1 MLRSKISMSVS
12 AALLLGLVSITG
24 CGTNT
29 AEKSN
34 VQTNSVRGVND
45 GRIGVNSVRG
55 GTHNITK
62 MEVSQELADR
72 IAAMPEVRS
81 ANVMLAG
88 KSAYVAVT
96 LNDATAGLRAKGTP
110 SYRAKSSTTPHNYGP
125 TGVMSGTGR
134 VKIGRDGMNDTG
146 AVTNGMNGALKGT
159 VNTVPGTTSTG
170 PATRN
175 GINGMGNL
183 GADMLGTGTGTT
195 RNHTYNNGPL
205 LNSNGSKHDV
215 DMGIGKGMGTGM
227 GMGMRSTTP
236 STHDKNYR
244 SNSTHMYNT
253 NSTNNTNN
261 TINTRETE
269 TVTKAIKDKI
279 AAEVKKHDARI
290 KDVYVSANP
299 DFVER
304 ANVYAEEARA
314 GHPIKGFVDEFRTM
328 VERIFP
334 TRNY

>member
-34 VQTNSVRGVND
+34 VQTNSVRGVDD

-146 AVTNGMNGALKGT
+146 AVTNGMNGALRGT

-183 GADMLGTGTGTT
+183 GAGMLGTGTGTGTGTMGTGTT

-205 LNSNGSKHDV
+205 LNSDGSKHDV
-215 DMGIGKGMGTGM
+215 DMGMGKGMGTGM

-236 STHDKNYR
+236 STHDTNY
-244 SNSTHMYNT
+244 
-253 NSTNNTNN
+253 
-261 TINTRETE
+261 
-269 TVTKAIKDKI
+269 K
-279 AAEVKKHDARI
+279 
-290 KDVYVSANP
+290 
-299 DFVER
+299 
-304 ANVYAEEARA
+304 
-314 GHPIKGFVDEFRTM
+314 
-328 VERIFP
+328 
-334 TRNY
+334 

>member
-96 LNDATAGLRAKGTP
+96 LNDATALPACQRDSIVSGKILNHSSQLRTDRRNVW
-110 SYRAKSSTTPHNYGP
+110 YRKSENW
-125 TGVMSGTGR
+125 
-134 VKIGRDGMNDTG
+134 
-146 AVTNGMNGALKGT
+146 
-159 VNTVPGTTSTG
+159 
-170 PATRN
+170 
-175 GINGMGNL
+175 
-183 GADMLGTGTGTT
+183 
-195 RNHTYNNGPL
+195 
-205 LNSNGSKHDV
+205 
-215 DMGIGKGMGTGM
+215 
-227 GMGMRSTTP
+227 
-236 STHDKNYR
+236 
-244 SNSTHMYNT
+244 
-253 NSTNNTNN
+253 
-261 TINTRETE
+261 
-269 TVTKAIKDKI
+269 
-279 AAEVKKHDARI
+279 
-290 KDVYVSANP
+290 
-299 DFVER
+299 
-304 ANVYAEEARA
+304 
-314 GHPIKGFVDEFRTM
+314 
-328 VERIFP
+328 
-334 TRNY
+334 